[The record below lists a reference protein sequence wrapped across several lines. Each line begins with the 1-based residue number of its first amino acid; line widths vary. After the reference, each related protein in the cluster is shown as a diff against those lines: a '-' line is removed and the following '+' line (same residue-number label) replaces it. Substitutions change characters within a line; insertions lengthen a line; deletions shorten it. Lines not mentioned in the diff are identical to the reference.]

1 LYASLAPEARG
12 ARPVQRYAGLSAAL
26 EGVADLCED
35 ITQALGFDG
44 RRLLMSEH
52 RAQLR
57 WKLAGADFTY
67 QGYNRAHDILFK
79 NGKVVLPGS
88 AAPEFRGDPG
98 RVDPE
103 EAFVASLSGCHML
116 TFLAICSRKRF
127 AVDSY
132 EDDASGRL
140 EKGSDGKLW
149 IAHVTLR
156 PLVSFRAGVEMD
168 AEQLA
173 ALHHQ
178 AHQDCFIANS
188 VKTHIAVEPRH

>member
-1 LYASLAPEARG
+1 MLR
-12 ARPVQRYAGLSAAL
+12 LSAAL
-26 EGVADLCED
+26 EGAADLCED
-35 ITQALGFDG
+35 ITQALRFDG

-79 NGKVVLPGS
+79 NGEVVLPGS

-116 TFLAICSRKRF
+116 TFLAICSRRGF
-127 AVDSY
+127 VVDRY

-140 EKGSDGKLW
+140 EKGSDGKSW

-156 PLVSFRAGVEMD
+156 PLVSFRAGVEKD

-188 VKTHIAVEPRH
+188 VKTDIAVEPRR